1 MSKPVAIMAVLTAA
15 ALASGCSTLQRSMGQ
30 GKIVPDE
37 FRVVTSAPL
46 TLPPEY
52 SLRPPR
58 PGEARP
64 QELEPSADAR
74 TALFGQD
81 TGQNASAG
89 ERQFVSNAG
98 ASAVDPNTRDVI
110 DYESQGVVH
119 RSQAFSDRVNEFGR
133 PGVDDAERRAEE
145 EEAIRRA
152 TGGGSVT
159 IRRGGGVKLPGT

>member
-58 PGEARP
+58 PGRRAHKSLSP
-64 QELEPSADAR
+64 APIAALLAR
-74 TALFGQD
+74 TPAK
-81 TGQNASAG
+81 
-89 ERQFVSNAG
+89 RQRRSVNCQQCRR
-98 ASAVDPNTRDVI
+98 SAVDPNTRDVI
-110 DYESQGVVH
+110 D
-119 RSQAFSDRVNEFGR
+119 
-133 PGVDDAERRAEE
+133 
-145 EEAIRRA
+145 
-152 TGGGSVT
+152 
-159 IRRGGGVKLPGT
+159 